1 MKLIIRP
8 ESSADY
14 DVIDHI
20 LFDAFNSDEEV
31 RLVRSLRISGH
42 FDPKLSLVAIA
53 SDSCVGYTL
62 FTPVII
68 SDGKTRPVKVAGL
81 GPVAVRFDFQ
91 RRGLVRKWLSLVLI
105 YAGPNPIRPL
115 QY

>member
-8 ESSADY
+8 ENSADY

-20 LFDAFNSDEEV
+20 LLDAFNSYEEV

-42 FDPKLSLVAIA
+42 FDPELSLVAIA

-62 FTPVII
+62 FTPIII
-68 SDGKTRPVKVAGL
+68 SDGKTAL
-81 GPVAVRFDFQ
+81 
-91 RRGLVRKWLSLVLI
+91 
-105 YAGPNPIRPL
+105 
-115 QY
+115 